1 MKSAI
6 SGGIGTSPGRDLV
19 SPEHNGGEDDRV
31 TELEAFHGTELVS
44 DLVSGLEAGP
54 GRDTFTIRD
63 LTKAFGV
70 SARTLRFYE
79 EKGLVDPARR
89 GEQRLYSRRDR
100 ARLAYVLAGKAVGF
114 SLEEVREMLDL
125 YDLGDGQVTQLKVAL
140 SKFAERIERLERQKS
155 DIDRIVAELTRASD
169 VMKRKLATSGAT
181 PGKVGAGFPSGVA
194 TKE

>member
-1 MKSAI
+1 VTDVDRSDARSAL
-6 SGGIGTSPGRDLV
+6 P
-19 SPEHNGGEDDRV
+19 
-31 TELEAFHGTELVS
+31 ELVTGFAPGAGS
-44 DLVSGLEAGP
+44 D
-54 GRDTFTIRD
+54 RDVFTIRD
-63 LTKAFGV
+63 LAKEFAI

-100 ARLAYVLAGKAVGF
+100 ARLAYVLAGKTVGF

-140 SKFAERIERLERQKS
+140 TKFDERIERLERQKA

-169 VMKRKLATSGAT
+169 AMKAKLAARGQA
-181 PGKVGAGFPSGVA
+181 A
-194 TKE
+194 E